1 MPSALT
7 NSEQL
12 RFRWQDSGGILPATL
27 IPLQSVSAMPGPY
40 SVKFESNVPL
50 MLRDGIMT
58 YVDVCRPDA
67 SGGFPGLM
75 LRTPYNK
82 SEIISRAWALD
93 IIRAAQRGYAVVI
106 QDIRGRHSSE
116 GQFYPFI
123 NEASDGHDSIDWLA
137 SQPWCS
143 GKVGMFGS
151 SYNGATQW
159 LAASTQ
165 IPQLGGI
172 APGVTA
178 SDYHEGWTW
187 QGGAFELGFN
197 MSWSVGALTAANW
210 QNLSKQLFLSPY
222 QLDALMMTQDDLKPG
237 AGHLPMNE
245 YEELKGDLAPYYFDW
260 MEHPEY
266 DDYWKAVCIEEM
278 HSDIVVPAFNYGGWY
293 DIFVGGTVR
302 NFMGMR
308 EAGGSSQARALQR
321 LVIGPWTHVGLQT
334 SVAGERSFGAASSTL
349 ADDVPG
355 GILRFYDYLLH
366 GEENGL
372 TDDKPVRIFVMGD
385 NVWREESEWPL
396 DRAISTDFYLSS
408 DGRANTLAGDGALAQ
423 DSPADCP
430 PDVFLY
436 NPLDPV
442 PTHGGNL
449 CCDVATL
456 VAGVFD
462 QRPIETR
469 GDVLVY
475 TSSPMEQDTEVTGPV
490 VVTLYASSS
499 AVDTDFTAKLV
510 DVRPDGYAANLCDGI
525 IRARYRTPRQPA
537 SLLEPGDVYEFTID
551 LGPTSNVF
559 KKGHSIRIEISSS
572 NFPRFD
578 RNLNLGEPVGTSGES
593 MPALQTVHHSSQYPS
608 RITLPVVP
616 RD

>member
-1 MPSALT
+1 
-7 NSEQL
+7 
-12 RFRWQDSGGILPATL
+12 
-27 IPLQSVSAMPGPY
+27 MPGPY

-50 MLRDGIMT
+50 MLRDGTMT
-58 YVDVCRPDA
+58 YVDICRPDA
-67 SGGFPGLM
+67 EGGFPGLM

-82 SEIISRAWALD
+82 SEIMSRAWALD
-93 IIRAAQRGYAVVI
+93 MIRAAQRGYAVVL

-116 GQFYPFI
+116 GQFYPFV
-123 NEASDGHDSIDWLA
+123 NEASDGYDSIEWVA

-143 GKVGMFGS
+143 GKIGMFGS

-159 LAASTQ
+159 LAASTK
-165 IPQLGGI
+165 PSHLGGI

-178 SDYHEGWTW
+178 SDYHEGWSW

-197 MSWSVGALTAANW
+197 MSWSVGSLTAANW

-222 QLDALMMTQDDLKPG
+222 QLDALQMTQDNLMP
-237 AGHLPMNE
+237 AAEHLPMSG
-245 YEELKGDLAPYYFDW
+245 YEELKGDLASYYYDW
-260 MEHPEY
+260 MAHPEY
-266 DDYWKAVCIEEM
+266 DDYWKAISIEEM
-278 HSDIVVPAFNYGGWY
+278 HEDIVVPAFNYGGWY
-293 DIFVGGTVR
+293 DIFIGGTVR
-302 NFMGMR
+302 NFTGMR
-308 EAGGSSQARALQR
+308 ESGGSEQARSLQR
-321 LVIGPWTHVGLQT
+321 LVIGPWTHGGLQT
-334 SVAGERSFGAASSTL
+334 SVAGERSFGAAASTL

-355 GILRFYDYLLH
+355 RILRFYDYLLH

-385 NVWREESEWPL
+385 NVWREEDEWPL
-396 DRAISTDFYLSS
+396 ARAELTEYYLSS
-408 DGRANTLAGDGALAQ
+408 GGKANTLAGDGALVH
-423 DSPADCP
+423 DLPAESP

-436 NPLDPV
+436 NPMDPV
-442 PTHGGNL
+442 PTNGGNL
-449 CCDVATL
+449 CCDVGTL

-475 TSSPMEQDTEVTGPV
+475 TSRPMREDTEVTGPV

-559 KKGHSIRIEISSS
+559 KKGHSIRVEISSS

-578 RNLNLGEPVGTSGES
+578 RNLNTGEPIGATGES
-593 MPALQTVHHSSQYPS
+593 VPALQTVFHDARYPS
-608 RITLPVVP
+608 RVTLPVIP
-616 RD
+616 SD